1 MFYEETAFQG
11 TVPIMIYKQ
20 LSNLREV
27 CYVSPKNIQKI
38 PLLLRQL
45 NIHEVENN
53 KHKNSHHTIRWL
65 INIIMEEIDE

>member
-27 CYVSPKNIQKI
+27 CYVSPKNI
-38 PLLLRQL
+38 
-45 NIHEVENN
+45 
-53 KHKNSHHTIRWL
+53 
-65 INIIMEEIDE
+65 